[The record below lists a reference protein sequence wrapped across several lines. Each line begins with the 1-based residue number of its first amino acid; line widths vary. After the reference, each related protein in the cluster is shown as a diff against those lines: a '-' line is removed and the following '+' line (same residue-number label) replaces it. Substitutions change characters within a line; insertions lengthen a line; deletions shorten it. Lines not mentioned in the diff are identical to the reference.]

1 MTDKTSLR
9 TPSEIGF
16 RMPAEW
22 ETHEATWLTWPH
34 DPGTWPGKVEI
45 ARQAM
50 ARWVREIVKVRPGAR
65 RRREIVN
72 VIARDDAIRG
82 DIETTLGDW
91 DIDPAAVKIHTIP
104 NNDVWI
110 RDYGPIFITRDGD
123 PGDGLGCL
131 AVVDWDFDAWG
142 GKGEKYYGESLGLDN
157 RVSERIAEIVGVP
170 RFVPGEVLE
179 GGGIEVDGEGTLM
192 AATQCLLAMRER
204 EGGSLDERR
213 AHMERALTEFLGV
226 RHFVWVDNVDFEG
239 DDTDGHIDNLARFVA
254 PGRILTVTCDDPK
267 DPLHDPLRRH
277 LDALRAKNDITGR
290 PYDIVT
296 VPLPAAFRFRCL
308 REGAPERWRYPT
320 SYANFYIANNVVLVP
335 TYADENDRRALD
347 AIASCFP
354 DRAVVGI
361 DCCDYILGQ
370 GAIHCSTQQQPESF

>member
-1 MTDKTSLR
+1 MTDKTNLR

-34 DPGTWPGKVEI
+34 DPGTWPGKVDI

-50 ARWVREIVKVRPGAR
+50 ARWVREITRVRPGAK

-72 VIARDDAIRG
+72 VIARDDAMRG
-82 DIETTLGDW
+82 EIKMTLDDW
-91 DIDPAAVKIHTIP
+91 DIDAAAVKIHVIP

-131 AVVDWDFDAWG
+131 AVVDWGFDAWG

-157 RVSERIAEIVGVP
+157 QVSAKIAEIVGVP

-179 GGGIEVDGEGTLM
+179 GGGIEVDGEGSLM

-204 EGGSLDERR
+204 EGASLDERR
-213 AHMERALTEFLGV
+213 THMERALTEFLGV

-277 LDALRAKNDITGR
+277 LDALRAKTDITGR

-308 REGAPERWRYPT
+308 RDGAPERWRYPT

-335 TYADENDRRALD
+335 TYADNNDRRALA
-347 AIASCFP
+347 AIATCFP